1 MAKKKGEKDDDG
13 EDTATGE
20 GMPDN
25 ASKFGVDDS
34 KPPVDKVPMAGGH
47 EHHVDHKPG
56 EKG

>member
-1 MAKKKGEKDDDG
+1 
-13 EDTATGE
+13 
-20 GMPDN
+20 MPDN